1 MTNDEPIIVAHRG
14 LAGHAPENTRAAYAA
29 ALELGL
35 GLEIDLRVTA
45 DDHIVMI
52 HDQSLERTANGRG
65 MVGEKTL
72 KEIRVLDA
80 GSWFHPS
87 FSDQKVRTFGETLA
101 LVCERRRVPTLVCLD
116 LKTQKPIEAEVCRL
130 VRRYALLDQVIVIGL
145 AMMSREVR
153 ERFKKADARFPT
165 SVLVDAPENWGQAV
179 ADDSADWFYVRLFL
193 PTRQQ
198 VCEAHQAGK
207 RILKGGPSTMG
218 MNPDAWQRVRES
230 GTDAMLVDYP
240 LACRREWSKKRGD
253 IRG

>member
-1 MTNDEPIIVAHRG
+1 MRNDEPIIVAHRG

-29 ALELGL
+29 TLELGF

-52 HDQSLERTANGRG
+52 HDQSLERTTNGRG
-65 MVGEKTL
+65 MISEKTL

-87 FSDQKVRTFGETLA
+87 FSDQKVLTLEETLA
-101 LVCERRRVPTLVCLD
+101 LVCERRRVPMLIALD
-116 LKTQKPIEAEVCRL
+116 LKTQKPIEADVCRL
-130 VRRYALLDQVIVIGL
+130 VSRYALLDQVIVIGL

-153 ERFKKADARFPT
+153 ERFRKADARFPT
-165 SVLVDAPENWGQAV
+165 AVLIDASKDWGQVV
-179 ADDSADWFYVRLFL
+179 ADRSADWLYVRLFS

-198 VCEAHQAGK
+198 VREAHRAGK

-218 MNPDAWQRVRES
+218 MNPEGWQRVRER
-230 GTDAMLVDYP
+230 GIDAMLADYP
-240 LACRREWSKKRGD
+240 LACRREWSKKRG
-253 IRG
+253 GSGG